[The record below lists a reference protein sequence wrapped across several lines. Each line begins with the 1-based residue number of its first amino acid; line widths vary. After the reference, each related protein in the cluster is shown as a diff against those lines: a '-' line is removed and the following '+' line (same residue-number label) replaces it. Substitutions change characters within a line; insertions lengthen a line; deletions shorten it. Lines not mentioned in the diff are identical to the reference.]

1 MSVARSLSTFGAMR
15 SLRRISLALLLAAS
29 AVTVRAA
36 SLDDLPLVVMPPKSD
51 GNAMVLLLSG
61 DGGWQELVETVAG
74 ALSAQG
80 YGVVGLNSLKYF
92 WKPRS
97 PEETAGDLER
107 VLDQYGRNWHARQVL
122 LVGYSFG
129 ADVLPI
135 VLNRLPQDVR
145 SRVAGLTLI
154 APSSVAN
161 FEVKVSSWLGV
172 GHPGFATVP
181 ELERLRGLP
190 IVCLYGETDDDA
202 VCPSLPAGLATVR
215 RMPGGHHFAGD
226 YSAVAGQVLPPSTK
240 K

>member
-1 MSVARSLSTFGAMR
+1 MR
-15 SLRRISLALLLAAS
+15 RTVRQFALAFLLTAHVLAA
-29 AVTVRAA
+29 RAT
-36 SLDDLPLVVMPPKSD
+36 SLDDLPIVVLPPKS
-51 GNAMVLLLSG
+51 GGGAMVLLLSG

-97 PEETAGDLER
+97 PEETASDLER
-107 VLDQYGRNWHARQVL
+107 VIDQYGRAWHARQVL

-145 SRVAGLTLI
+145 ARVAGLTLI

-161 FEVKVSSWLGV
+161 FEVKISSWLGV
-172 GHPGFATVP
+172 GHAGFATVP
-181 ELERLRGLP
+181 ELESLQGLP

-202 VCPSLPAGLATVR
+202 VCPSLPPGLATVR
-215 RMPGGHHFAGD
+215 RMPGGHHFGGD
-226 YSAVAGQVLPPSTK
+226 FAAVAGQVLPPPTK

>member
-1 MSVARSLSTFGAMR
+1 MTYSRSI
-15 SLRRISLALLLAAS
+15 RRIALALLLAGSTA
-29 AVTVRAA
+29 ALRAE
-36 SLDDLPLVVMPPKSD
+36 SLDDLPLVVMPPPAH
-51 GNAMVLLLSG
+51 GGAMVLLLSG
-61 DGGWQELVETVAG
+61 DGGWQELVETVAR

-80 YGVVGLNSLKYF
+80 HGVVGLNSLKYF

-97 PEETAGDLER
+97 PDETARDLER
-107 VLDQYGRNWHARQVL
+107 VLDQYGRQWQVHEVL

-135 VLNRLPQDVR
+135 ALNRMPQSVR
-145 SRVAGLTLI
+145 ERVSGLTLI
-154 APSSVAN
+154 APSSTAN

-172 GHPGFATVP
+172 GHAGLATVP

-190 IVCLYGETDDDA
+190 IVCLYGETDEDA

-215 RMPGGHHFAGD
+215 RMPGGHHFGGD
-226 YSAVAGQVLPPSTK
+226 FSAVARQVLPASEK